1 MSRLIDTMDAYEL
14 NCYLDES
21 LTAYLLCPDGLD
33 AEARQ
38 QLERLF
44 AKEPHWS
51 DNLDPTDNQTW
62 VLCYLSNDSAEE
74 TWHVEW
80 VSGRPLYGEGYRDCV
95 ADDWKY
101 ATPVDLNVRYNKG
114 EIDG

>member
-1 MSRLIDTMDAYEL
+1 MDRLIDTMNANEL
-14 NCYLDES
+14 NDYLDDVS
-21 LTAYLLCPDGLD
+21 TTQGWLPYKSD
-33 AEARQ
+33 AEVRQ
-38 QLERLF
+38 KLERLF

-62 VLCYLSNDSAEE
+62 VLCYISDDSAEE

-80 VSGRPLYGEGYRDCV
+80 VSSRPLYGEGYRDCV

-101 ATPVDLNVRYNKG
+101 ATPVDLNARYKKG
-114 EIDG
+114 ESDD

>member
-1 MSRLIDTMDAYEL
+1 MARLIDTMDAYEL

-51 DNLDPTDNQTW
+51 DSLDPDNNQTW
-62 VLCYLSNDSAEE
+62 VLCFVSDDSPEE
-74 TWHVEW
+74 TWLSAW
-80 VSGRPLYGEGYRDCV
+80 VINVCGDGYVVPLRRDR
-95 ADDWKY
+95 WKY
-101 ATPVDLNVRYNKG
+101 ATPVDLNLRFKKG
-114 EIDG
+114 D